1 VVNRR
6 PGWRRHLPAL
16 LYLLAL
22 AALILALA
30 RPQATV
36 LAPKEQATVM
46 LVMDVS
52 GSMNAI
58 DVGFGSYEERA
69 MGQRKGE
76 GVRGRAVEGVLMGD
90 WCSVVECICAGG
102 RWCAC
107 GAS

>member
-1 VVNRR
+1 MVNRR

-46 LVMDVS
+46 LVMDVF

-58 DVGFGSYEERA
+58 DVGFGSYEER
-69 MGQRKGE
+69 GNGTTERWGCWVRLVGE
-76 GVRGRAVEGVLMGD
+76 CCLSAK
-90 WCSVVECICAGG
+90 
-102 RWCAC
+102 
-107 GAS
+107 

>member
-58 DVGFGSYEERA
+58 DVGFGALRHQAWIAAS
-69 MGQRKGE
+69 QS
-76 GVRGRAVEGVLMGD
+76 RGPVKSAT
-90 WCSVVECICAGG
+90 
-102 RWCAC
+102 
-107 GAS
+107 

>member
-52 GSMNAI
+52 GSRMPSML
-58 DVGFGSYEERA
+58 DLDRTRR
-69 MGQRKGE
+69 GQWDNGK
-76 GVRGRAVEGVLMGD
+76 VGVLG
-90 WCSVVECICAGG
+90 
-102 RWCAC
+102 
-107 GAS
+107 

>member
-58 DVGFGSYEERA
+58 DIGFGSYEERA
-69 MGQRKGE
+69 MGQRKG
-76 GVRGRAVEGVLMGD
+76 RG
-90 WCSVVECICAGG
+90 AGLG
-102 RWCAC
+102 W
-107 GAS
+107 

>member
-16 LYLLAL
+16 LHLLAL

-36 LAPKEQATVM
+36 LASKQQATVM

-58 DVGFGSYEERA
+58 HVGFGSYEETAFDQQKRWSLHFGMQA
-69 MGQRKGE
+69 RRMHPRE
-76 GVRGRAVEGVLMGD
+76 G
-90 WCSVVECICAGG
+90 
-102 RWCAC
+102 
-107 GAS
+107 

>member
-52 GSMNAI
+52 GSMTPPASCNANAPPPE
-58 DVGFGSYEERA
+58 DAR
-69 MGQRKGE
+69 
-76 GVRGRAVEGVLMGD
+76 
-90 WCSVVECICAGG
+90 
-102 RWCAC
+102 
-107 GAS
+107 